1 MTAIEKVTKA
11 LDAEPSGLLVTE
23 LMARTEL
30 GEWTVRSAIHD
41 LQLAGIV
48 MSGRPRIKTGKMG
61 PSLVRYIAV
70 PIEAA

>member
-11 LDAEPSGLLVTE
+11 LDAEPSGLMVTE

-48 MSGRPRIKTGKMG
+48 MSGPRIKVGDMG
-61 PSLVRYIAV
+61 RPRVRYVAIPV
-70 PIEAA
+70 EAA